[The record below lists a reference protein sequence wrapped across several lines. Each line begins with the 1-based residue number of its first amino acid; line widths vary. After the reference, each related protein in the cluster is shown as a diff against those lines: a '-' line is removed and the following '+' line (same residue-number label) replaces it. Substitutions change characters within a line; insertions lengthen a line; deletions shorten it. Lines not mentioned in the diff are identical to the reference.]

1 MKKLFCLFFLL
12 VISFLFVLPVNAMD
26 YNNINIYLFYGDG
39 CPHCAEEKKFL
50 NNIESKYDNVNFIF
64 YEVWKDSDNRMFLEQ
79 VKKQLGISQSG
90 VPVTVIGES
99 VIVGYSNAI
108 GSKIERAIK
117 FYTENEYEDVVS
129 SIKEGTY
136 ISEVGDIDE
145 FARQE
150 ADVDNQLTI
159 DIPLGGRIN
168 LRSVSLSTAALVL
181 GLIDGF
187 NPCAMWVLL
196 FLISML
202 ISMKDK
208 KRMLV
213 IGLTFLVSSALVY
226 MLMMLSWLN
235 VVIEIS
241 TSLLL
246 RNIVALIAL
255 GGGIFNIYNYFKH
268 QDSGCSVVDQK
279 KRKSIFE
286 RIRKFTKEKS
296 LVLALV
302 GTVAL
307 AFSVNIIELA
317 CSAGLPLVYTQ
328 LLAINDIN
336 GFKAFL
342 YILLYIIFF
351 LLDDLF
357 VFFAAMKTMEVT
369 GISTKYSKYSHLIG
383 GILMFII
390 GLLLLFK
397 PEWLMFQFN

>member
-1 MKKLFCLFFLL
+1 MKRFFCLFFLL
-12 VISFLFVLPVNAMD
+12 VISFFFVLPVNAMD
-26 YNNINIYLFYGDG
+26 DNNINIYLFYGDG

-50 NNIESKYDNVNFIF
+50 NSIESKYDNINFIY
-64 YEVWKDSDNRMFLEQ
+64 YEVWKDSDNRIFLEQ
-79 VKKQLGISQSG
+79 VKKQLGISQNG

-99 VIVGYSNAI
+99 VIVGYSDAI

-136 ISEVGDIDE
+136 IREVGDIDE
-145 FARQE
+145 FSRQE
-150 ADVDNQLTI
+150 EEIDGQVTV

-202 ISMKDK
+202 ISMKDR
-208 KRMLV
+208 KRMWA

-246 RNIVALIAL
+246 RNVVALIAL

-268 QDSGCSVVDQK
+268 HDSGCSVVDQK
-279 KRKSIFE
+279 KRKSVFE

-342 YILLYIIFF
+342 YILLYIFFF

-357 VFFAAMKTMEVT
+357 IFFTAMKTMEVT

>member
-1 MKKLFCLFFLL
+1 MKRLFCLFFFL

-79 VKKQLGISQSG
+79 VKKQLGISQNG

-99 VIVGYSNAI
+99 VIVGYSDAI